1 MKWRSISVEA
11 LTSAQAAEELKALA
25 REMAGHDVAYYQN
38 DDPDISDANYDA
50 LRLRNQAIEERFPD
64 LKRADSPSDKVGVTP
79 ESGFGKI
86 QHSVPMLSLGNA
98 FNVQDLEDFDTRI
111 RRFLSLDEA
120 ETISYTSEPK
130 IDGLS
135 ASLRYEKGV
144 FVKGATRGDG
154 QVGEDITENLKT
166 LKDIPLTLP
175 AGVPDIVEI
184 RGEVYMAHED
194 FEILNR
200 QQTEKGR
207 KTFANPRNAAAGS
220 LRQLDARITADR
232 PLKFFAYTWGEMS
245 DMPSDTQSG
254 MITCFD
260 KWGFTVNPDFKVFK
274 DVAALNNHWRDIEE
288 RRSLLGYD
296 IDGMVYK
303 IDRLDWQSR
312 LGFVSRAPRW
322 AIAHKFPAEKAIT
335 KLLDIDIQVGRTGAL
350 TPVAKLKKVTV
361 GGVEVSNAT
370 LHNAH
375 EIKRL
380 DVRLNDFVV
389 VQRAGDVIPQ
399 IVEVLIEKREGEPQE
414 YQFPDNCPAC
424 GAQAFHEIRA
434 DGEQDAVKRCSGGL
448 SCPAQAKER
457 LKHFVSRSALDID
470 GLGDKQIDEF
480 WAYDLLRTPVDIFN
494 LHQKA
499 DEAPDIWLYTSG
511 KNKGQLKDSLT
522 KLFMAI
528 EKAKKPD
535 LDRFLF
541 ALGIRHVGETTARL
555 LARRYKTLEG
565 FRDAILSMCE
575 GHEASKE
582 ELASIDGV
590 GNTMVESLLTFF
602 AEPHN
607 LDIING
613 LINVGVAP
621 VSLPEAEN
629 NTPISGKIVVFTGT
643 LTRMTRAEAK
653 ARAEMMGAKVSGSVS
668 EKTDILVAGESAGSK
683 LKKAEELGIEILTED
698 EWLDIAAST

>member
-25 REMAGHDVAYYQN
+25 SEMAGHDVAYYQN

-200 QQTEKGR
+200 KQTEKGR
-207 KTFANPRNAAAGS
+207 KPFANPRNAAAGS

-232 PLKFFAYTWGEMS
+232 PLMFFAYTCGEMS

-494 LHQKA
+494 LYQIA

-621 VSLPEAEN
+621 VSLPEAES

>member
-25 REMAGHDVAYYQN
+25 SEMAGHDVSYYQN

-200 QQTEKGR
+200 QQIEKGR
-207 KTFANPRNAAAGS
+207 KPFANPRNAAAGS

-232 PLKFFAYTWGEMS
+232 PLMFFAYTWGEMS

-494 LHQKA
+494 LYQKA

-535 LDRFLF
+535 LDCFLF

-565 FRDAILSMCE
+565 FRDAIFSMCE

-590 GNTMVESLLTFF
+590 GNTMVESLITFF

-643 LTRMTRAEAK
+643 LIRMTRAESK

-683 LKKAEELGIEILTED
+683 LKKAEELGIKIMTED
-698 EWLDIAAST
+698 EWLEIAAST

>member
-25 REMAGHDVAYYQN
+25 SEMAGHDVAYYQN

-50 LRLRNQAIEERFPD
+50 LRQRNQAIEKRFPD
-64 LKRADSPSDKVGVTP
+64 LKRPDSPSDKVGVTP

-207 KTFANPRNAAAGS
+207 KPFANPRNAAAGS

-232 PLKFFAYTWGEMS
+232 PLMFFAYTWGEMS

-380 DVRLNDFVV
+380 DVRRNDFVV

-399 IVEVLIEKREGEPQE
+399 IVEVLIDKREGEPQE
-414 YQFPDNCPAC
+414 YKFPDNCPAC

-511 KNKGQLKDSLT
+511 KNKGQLKDSLI

-565 FRDAILSMCE
+565 FRDAIFSMCE

-607 LDIING
+607 IDIING

-643 LTRMTRAEAK
+643 LIRMTRAEAK
-653 ARAEMMGAKVSGSVS
+653 TRAEMMGAKVSGSVS
-668 EKTDILVAGESAGSK
+668 EKTDILVAGESTGLK
-683 LKKAEELGIEILTED
+683 FKKAEELGIEILTED
-698 EWLDIAAST
+698 EWLEIAAST

>member
-25 REMAGHDVAYYQN
+25 SEMAGHDVAYYQN

-50 LRLRNQAIEERFPD
+50 LRQRNQAIEERFPD

-207 KTFANPRNAAAGS
+207 KPFANPRNAAAGS

-621 VSLPEAEN
+621 VSLPEAES

-668 EKTDILVAGESAGSK
+668 EKTDVLVAGESAGSK

>member
-1 MKWRSISVEA
+1 MKWRSISVET

-25 REMAGHDVAYYQN
+25 SEMARHDKAYYQN
-38 DDPDISDANYDA
+38 DYPDISDAKYDA

-86 QHSVPMLSLGNA
+86 LHSVPMLSLGNA

-135 ASLRYEKGV
+135 ASLRYERGV

-166 LKDIPLTLP
+166 VKDVPLTLP

-184 RGEVYMAHED
+184 RGEVYMEHED

-207 KTFANPRNAAAGS
+207 KPFANPRNAAAGS

-245 DMPSDTQSG
+245 DMPYDTQSG
-254 MITCFD
+254 MITCFA
-260 KWGFTVNPDFKVFK
+260 KWGFTVNTDFKVFK

-399 IVEVLIEKREGEPQE
+399 IVEVLIGKREGEPQE

-434 DGEQDAVKRCSGGL
+434 DGEQDAIKRCSGGL

-494 LHQKA
+494 LHQKS

-565 FRDAILSMCE
+565 FRDAILFMCE

-602 AEPHN
+602 SEPHN

-621 VSLPEAEN
+621 VSLPETEN

-683 LKKAEELGIEILTED
+683 LKKAEELGIEILAED
-698 EWLDIAAST
+698 EWLEIAAST

>member
-25 REMAGHDVAYYQN
+25 SEMAGHDVAYYQN

-98 FNVQDLEDFDTRI
+98 FNFQDLEDFDTRI

-207 KTFANPRNAAAGS
+207 KPFANPRNAAAGS

-232 PLKFFAYTWGEMS
+232 PLMFFAYTWGEMS

-260 KWGFTVNPDFKVFK
+260 KWGFTVNPDFRVFK

-494 LHQKA
+494 LYQIA

-621 VSLPEAEN
+621 VSLPEAES

>member
-25 REMAGHDVAYYQN
+25 SEMAGHDVAYYQN

-207 KTFANPRNAAAGS
+207 KPFANPRNAAAGS

-232 PLKFFAYTWGEMS
+232 PLMFFAYTWGEMS

-370 LHNAH
+370 LHNTH

-494 LHQKA
+494 LYQKA

-621 VSLPEAEN
+621 VSLPEAES

>member
-25 REMAGHDVAYYQN
+25 SEMAGHDVAYYQN

-200 QQTEKGR
+200 KQTEKGR
-207 KTFANPRNAAAGS
+207 KPFANPRNAAAGS

-232 PLKFFAYTWGEMS
+232 PLMFFAYTWGEMS

-494 LHQKA
+494 LYQIA

-621 VSLPEAEN
+621 VSLPEAES

>member
-25 REMAGHDVAYYQN
+25 SEMAGHDVAYYQN

-166 LKDIPLTLP
+166 LKDVPLTLP

-184 RGEVYMAHED
+184 RGEVYMAHVD

-207 KTFANPRNAAAGS
+207 KPFANPRNAAAGS

-232 PLKFFAYTWGEMS
+232 PLMFFAYTWGEMS

-621 VSLPEAEN
+621 VSLPEAES

-698 EWLDIAAST
+698 EWLEIAASN

>member
-25 REMAGHDVAYYQN
+25 SEMAGHDVAYYQN

-166 LKDIPLTLP
+166 LKDVPLTLP
-175 AGVPDIVEI
+175 AGVPDILEI

-194 FEILNR
+194 FEILNL
-200 QQTEKGR
+200 QQAEKGR
-207 KTFANPRNAAAGS
+207 KPFANPRNAAAGS

-565 FRDAILSMCE
+565 FRDAILSMCN

-621 VSLPEAEN
+621 VSLPEAES

-698 EWLDIAAST
+698 EWLEIAAST

>member
-1 MKWRSISVEA
+1 
-11 LTSAQAAEELKALA
+11 
-25 REMAGHDVAYYQN
+25 
-38 DDPDISDANYDA
+38 
-50 LRLRNQAIEERFPD
+50 
-64 LKRADSPSDKVGVTP
+64 
-79 ESGFGKI
+79 
-86 QHSVPMLSLGNA
+86 
-98 FNVQDLEDFDTRI
+98 
-111 RRFLSLDEA
+111 LDEA

-200 QQTEKGR
+200 KQTEKGR
-207 KTFANPRNAAAGS
+207 KPFANPRNAAAGS

-232 PLKFFAYTWGEMS
+232 PLMFFAYTWGEMS

-494 LHQKA
+494 LYQIA

-621 VSLPEAEN
+621 VSLPEAES

>member
-25 REMAGHDVAYYQN
+25 SEMAGHDVAYYQN

-207 KTFANPRNAAAGS
+207 KPFANPRNAAAGS

-232 PLKFFAYTWGEMS
+232 PLMFFAYTWGEMS

-494 LHQKA
+494 LYQKA

-522 KLFMAI
+522 KLFMTI

-607 LDIING
+607 LDVING

-621 VSLPEAEN
+621 VSLPEAES